1 MVKELKMKLNEL
13 IEIQMS
19 MTAFRDAVI
28 AKCDN
33 TFSVNSEMCEL
44 SRCIGMLRYTT
55 SKLAKEV
62 EVEIE

>member
-1 MVKELKMKLNEL
+1 MVKELKMNLNEL

-33 TFSVNSEMCEL
+33 ILAVNAEICEL